1 MKTFAIVTDSSCDLN
16 SEFRQKNNIEY
27 AKMIINWR
35 DENDVLHEDIADIDW
50 KVISAK
56 GLYDSIRA
64 GRRITTS
71 QVTTQNYQELFE
83 ANLKKGIDV
92 LYLACSSALSASLR
106 RAEALWDNE
115 LKAKYPN
122 NKVIILDTLRAGM
135 AQGLIVM
142 RAVELRDQGKS
153 LEEVAEIIEQEKR
166 HYKEVGIPETLTYLR
181 KAGRVSAPAAYF
193 GNMIGLK
200 PILMFDDRG
209 YNEAKEKTFGK
220 KKAFAR
226 MAEIIRDDIVDP
238 ENQEI
243 YLMNADCSELDVNNF
258 KKEILDRVKVK
269 NIIVE
274 QLGPVIGAT
283 AGPGTIIVNYKGK

>member
-1 MKTFAIVTDSSCDLN
+1 MKTFAIITDSSCDLN

-27 AKMIINWR
+27 AKMIINWK
-35 DENDVLHEDIADIDW
+35 DENDALHEDIADIDW

-64 GRRITTS
+64 GRKITTS

-92 LYLACSSALSASLR
+92 LYLACSSGLSASLK
-106 RAEALWDNE
+106 RAEVLWDNE

-166 HYKEVGIPETLTYLR
+166 QYKEVGIPETLTYLR

-209 YNEAKEKTFGK
+209 YNEAKEKAFGK

-243 YLMNADCSELDVNNF
+243 YLMNADCSEIDVNNF
-258 KKEILDRVKVK
+258 KKEILDNVKVK